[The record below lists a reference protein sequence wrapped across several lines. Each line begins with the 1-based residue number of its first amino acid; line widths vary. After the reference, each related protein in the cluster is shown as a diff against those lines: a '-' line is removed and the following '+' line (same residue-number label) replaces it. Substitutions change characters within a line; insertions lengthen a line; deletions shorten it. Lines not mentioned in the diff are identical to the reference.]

1 MSPADAGA
9 AGTAGVAGSS
19 DSRPRPAY
27 GEYATPEEQRARIRQ
42 PDATEALSSGQ
53 ALAAGADKIDT
64 PPATASGA
72 AASGGSIAGA
82 GTGAGAPPA
91 TQRPVDRTIT
101 VALLVFGLFTV
112 VTSIAGLIDFSGFAD
127 TWMQTA
133 GIDAEFTNYEQGR
146 LWGTIGAIVFSIG
159 WLLTAYLSWR
169 RLRRG
174 RIAFWVPIVGAIV
187 SYIALTACLMVP
199 LLGDPAIADY
209 VTRMGS

>member
-1 MSPADAGA
+1 MSAADASAAGSTGA
-9 AGTAGVAGSS
+9 A

-53 ALAAGADKIDT
+53 ALVTDPAKI
-64 PPATASGA
+64 
-72 AASGGSIAGA
+72 
-82 GTGAGAPPA
+82 GAPPA
-91 TQRPVDRTIT
+91 SPSGVPVPGASSAGKDTDTGAKVLAMKQRPVDRTIT

-146 LWGTIGAIVFSIG
+146 LWGTIGAIVFSLG

-169 RLRRG
+169 LLRRG
-174 RIAFWVPIVGAIV
+174 RIAFWVPIVGAVV

-209 VTRMGS
+209 VTRMGA